1 MVRRIQNP
9 VEHLKWSFQPLTVFE
24 KTLVLDIK
32 LGSEYASFCN
42 FEYPSPLNRK
52 SSYQGVRFGHDDLSK
67 GAIPS

>member
-42 FEYPSPLNRK
+42 FEYPSPLNRNPPPPCL
-52 SSYQGVRFGHDDLSK
+52 QNLSNY
-67 GAIPS
+67 

>member
-42 FEYPSPLNRK
+42 FEYPSPLNRNPPPCL
-52 SSYQGVRFGHDDLSK
+52 QNLSNY
-67 GAIPS
+67 